1 MGSVSICAHEVPPVT
16 ELSTDDDDGP
26 RSLTD
31 AVALRIQKEIL
42 SGRIPP
48 GERLRLRSLQEL
60 FGVSHIPIREALRR
74 LEGIGLVEILPQRGA
89 IVARIAYDEFTDVY
103 DLRKIIEPEIAARAT
118 ERITP
123 SRLKEIKEALDE
135 LDAEPEGSR
144 SPHFDELHR
153 RFHWLICEPGST
165 PVIERVVK
173 QLWQTSDRYVHLSLE
188 EGGTASQAQ
197 RQHRKLYEAIRKGD
211 PKTMR
216 RELAAHLENTE
227 QGLRRAVMAAT
238 TPPAAAS
245 GPQGEVVAEGA

>member
-1 MGSVSICAHEVPPVT
+1 MGPISICARGVPPVT
-16 ELSTDDDDGP
+16 ELSTDDDEGP

-31 AVALRIQKEIL
+31 AVAMRIQKEIL

-89 IVARIAYDEFTDVY
+89 IAARLAYDEFTDVY

-118 ERITP
+118 ERVSP

-211 PKTMR
+211 PKMMR

-238 TPPAAAS
+238 TPPAPA
-245 GPQGEVVAEGA
+245 GPQGEAVAEGA